1 MSDWI
6 SVENSLPEDWQ
17 HVLVCDANKES
28 DEYGVE
34 PDVYFATFTPCG
46 KGCCESKFEVQGNFW
61 ISSDSVTHWMELPKP
76 FEEFLN
82 EQ

>member
-17 HVLVCDANKES
+17 HVLVCDVNKES

-34 PDVYFATFTPCG
+34 PDVYLPHLYLVVRVVVSLNLKLKVIFG
-46 KGCCESKFEVQGNFW
+46 LVQTVLLIDG
-61 ISSDSVTHWMELPKP
+61 VT
-76 FEEFLN
+76 
-82 EQ
+82 

>member
-1 MSDWI
+1 MNNWI
-6 SVENSLPEDWQ
+6 NVENRFPEDWQ

-46 KGCCESKFEVQGNFW
+46 EGCCDSKFEVKGNFW
-61 ISSDSVTHWMELPKP
+61 ISSDSVTHWMELPNLPEGIK
-76 FEEFLN
+76 
-82 EQ
+82 